1 MFRPLLNCGFGE
13 GIPELVLAI
22 PFVRLVYGAGGVRMH
37 RFEQF
42 PEDIILAHALGELR
56 VKRGRA
62 VSRSSARREFCG
74 EEKRKA
80 ELRVPRD

>member
-1 MFRPLLNCGFGE
+1 LFRPFVKCGFVE
-13 GIPELVLAI
+13 RILELVLAV

-62 VSRSSARREFCG
+62 VSRGSARGEFCW
-74 EEKRKA
+74 KVRKA